1 MKLIKS
7 CVILAALTLLAG
19 CASQSLLDKYRD
31 QSDEQ
36 IFTGGEKKLA
46 DGDWTQASEHF
57 EALQALYPFGPYAQ
71 QGELDSIYSYY
82 ADADYGSAEAE
93 AERYIHLYPMGP
105 NTDYALYMKGLSEFM
120 ETIGYFQKH
129 FSIDRSNRDLA
140 SYEKAF
146 ADFAQ
151 LIQNYPNS
159 IYAADA
165 HKRLVYIRNLFAEH
179 YFNTGAY
186 YYSRQAYV
194 ASAEQASIVVTDFQR
209 TIWVPDALILMVR
222 SYQKLGLTQQAND
235 ALSVLKLNYPDRVAD
250 LSKKQ

>member
-1 MKLIKS
+1 MKLIKTG
-7 CVILAALTLLAG
+7 VILMTFILLAG

-46 DGDWTQASEHF
+46 DGDWSQASEHF

-71 QGELDSIYSYY
+71 QGQLDIIYAYY

-105 NTDYALYMKGLSEFM
+105 NTDYAYYMKGLSEFM

-140 SYEKAF
+140 SYQKAF
-146 ADFAQ
+146 ADFSE
-151 LIQNYPNS
+151 LIDRYPHS
-159 IYAADA
+159 LYAADA
-165 HKRLVYIRNLFAEH
+165 YKRLIYIRNLFGEH
-179 YFNTGAY
+179 YLNIGAY
-186 YYSRQAYV
+186 YYSRKAYV
-194 ASAEQASIVVTDFQR
+194 ASAEQAAVVVTDFQR
-209 TIWVPDALILMVR
+209 TTAVPDALILMIR

-235 ALSVLKLNYPDRVAD
+235 ALSVLQLNYPDRVAD
-250 LSKKQ
+250 LNKNS